1 MTQRNRALFSVH
13 TTDDGALALYLE
25 EQDAI
30 LDLLEDVVGQTE
42 LSDLDEL
49 QAVGRESYKAEG
61 HFEQLDIA
69 RSNFGEMAIKVA
81 YMSRDE
87 ALDLAADI
95 IRAFKYHDAMQE
107 RTSYPGL
114 KAVK

>member
-1 MTQRNRALFSVH
+1 MSRPLFSVH
-13 TTDDGALALYLE
+13 TTDAGSMALYLE
-25 EQDAI
+25 EHDAI

-42 LSDLDEL
+42 LSHLDEL
-49 QAVGRESYKAEG
+49 QASVNEYYKAPG

-69 RSNFGEMAIKVA
+69 RNNFGDMAIKIA
-81 YMSRDE
+81 YMTRDE

-95 IRAFKYHDAMQE
+95 IRAFKLHDALQE
-107 RTSYPGL
+107 KGAYPEL

>member
-1 MTQRNRALFSVH
+1 MTQQNRGLFSVH
-13 TTDDGALALYLE
+13 TTDGGSMALYLQE
-25 EQDAI
+25 HDAI

-42 LSDLDEL
+42 LSDLDSL
-49 QAVGRESYKAEG
+49 QAVVNESYKAEG
-61 HFEQLDIA
+61 HFEQLDVA
-69 RSNFGEMAIKVA
+69 RSNFGEMAIKIA

-95 IRAFKYHDAMQE
+95 IRAFKFHDAMQE
-107 RTSYPGL
+107 RSSYPEL

>member
-1 MTQRNRALFSVH
+1 MTQQNRALFSVH
-13 TTDDGALALYLE
+13 TTEDGSLALYLE

-30 LDLLEDVVGQTE
+30 LDLLEDVVGQTN

-49 QAVGRESYKAEG
+49 QATGRESYKAEG
-61 HFEQLDIA
+61 HFERLDNA
-69 RSNFGEMAIKVA
+69 RSNFEQMAVKVA
-81 YMSRDE
+81 YMTRDE

-95 IRAFKYHDAMQE
+95 IRAFKFYDAIKE
-107 RTSYPGL
+107 RSSYPEL